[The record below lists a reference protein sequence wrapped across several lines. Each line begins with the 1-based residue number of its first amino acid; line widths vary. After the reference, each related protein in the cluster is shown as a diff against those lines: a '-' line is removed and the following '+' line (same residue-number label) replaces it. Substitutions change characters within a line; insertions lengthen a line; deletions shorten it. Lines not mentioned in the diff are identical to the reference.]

1 MASAASLPLKSI
13 GFASAI
19 LLAAG
24 GSRIQF
30 RDLLVRTFTGP
41 GRNSRIAVIALVLA
55 NVKNLPFVWTVRVF
69 KAIVQHCIVN
79 KRVLPLDIAPS
90 TLFLPVITSSYSPL
104 TECDYNLH
112 KSNSTYFTD
121 LDVTRSHL
129 VCMLLQPAITKLH
142 RNGATGLVLDP
153 AGKPVRGLFKIMLGS
168 VQCSFK
174 REIGMYQGYEMW
186 SRFLCW
192 DRKWLYVVT
201 HFVKKGTVRPR
212 SYVLTDGSW
221 FGRTAYS
228 VAGDGHAGSED
239 LDEKN
244 IFASSIS
251 KYVVKLGKLTV
262 RPEVMLEAS
271 GMLPE
276 RPGGW
281 AMTSEESGESTPETL
296 DVELDGAAATGSGA
310 TGREWDWKK
319 VVAENQKGLKFA
331 HHLAALDGLHHEFSG
346 SRAAALGRYTD
357 LPI

>member
-13 GFASAI
+13 GFVSTI
-19 LLAAG
+19 LMAAG

-41 GRNSRIAVIALVLA
+41 GRNSRIAIIALVLA
-55 NVKNLPFVWTVRVF
+55 NVKSLPFVWTIRVF
-69 KAIVQHCIVN
+69 KAIVEHCIVN

-90 TLFLPVITSSYSPL
+90 TLFLPAITTSYAPL
-104 TECDYNLH
+104 MECDYNLH

-121 LDVTRSHL
+121 LDISRSHL
-129 VCMLLQPAITKLH
+129 VCMLLQPAITQLH
-142 RNGATGLVLDP
+142 HNRTSGLVLDP
-153 AGKPVRGLFKIMLGS
+153 AGKPVRGLFKIILGS
-168 VQCSFK
+168 VQCSYK

-221 FGRTAYS
+221 FGRKAYS
-228 VAGDGHAGSED
+228 VAGDGQAETED
-239 LDEKN
+239 LDEKS
-244 IFASSIS
+244 IFATAIS
-251 KYVVKLGKLTV
+251 KYVVKLGRLTV
-262 RPEVMLEAS
+262 RPDVMLEAS

-281 AMTSEESGESTPETL
+281 AMTEESGDSTPETL
-296 DVELDGAAATGSGA
+296 DVELEGVAATASDA
-310 TGREWDWKK
+310 TSSEWDWRRI
-319 VVAENQKGLKFA
+319 VAENQKGLKFA

-346 SRAAALGRYTD
+346 SKAAALGRYTD